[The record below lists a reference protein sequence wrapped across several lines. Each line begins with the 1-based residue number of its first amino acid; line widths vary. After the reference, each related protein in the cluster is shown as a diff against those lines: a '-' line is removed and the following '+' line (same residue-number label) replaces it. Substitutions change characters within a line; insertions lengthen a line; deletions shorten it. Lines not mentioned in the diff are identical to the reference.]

1 MAASTAGVPTFLYSD
16 DTPFGMSDDNPTD
29 VDLLPEEARGHL
41 ATTCRTAAGD
51 SVRSVIY
58 FSRTDYQQVY
68 LRGDLERDADLDTF
82 VGSEWQDFNIT
93 QNAYQGSEL
102 GDYRYTIRVFENGFL
117 IRVTTT
123 NHGVIITTDNVTLR
137 DFEELA
143 TAVGHLFDEWNL
155 D

>member
-1 MAASTAGVPTFLYSD
+1 MAAPTAGVPTFLYSG
-16 DTPFGMSDDNPTD
+16 DTLPRMSDDNPTD

-117 IRVTTT
+117 IRVTTA
-123 NHGVIITTDNVTLR
+123 NHGVIITTDSVTLR

-143 TAVGHLFDEWNL
+143 TAVGHLFDEWDL

>member
-1 MAASTAGVPTFLYSD
+1 
-16 DTPFGMSDDNPTD
+16 
-29 VDLLPEEARGHL
+29 
-41 ATTCRTAAGD
+41 
-51 SVRSVIY
+51 
-58 FSRTDYQQVY
+58 VY

-117 IRVTTT
+117 IRVTTH